1 MINLDKDLQ
10 ILLHIIK
17 YCERIKN
24 IIPVFEDD
32 FNVFIDNK
40 NYYYLDS
47 CSFSILQIGEIIGKL
62 SNDFRNKYNYI
73 PWQKI
78 KGLRNIIV
86 HNYGKIQFEMLW
98 EILKNDI
105 DELNN
110 NCRKIL
116 ETYDPDY
123 QSKLKQELGF

>member
-1 MINLDKDLQ
+1 MINLYKDLQ

-24 IIPVFEDD
+24 IVPVFEND
-32 FNVFIDNK
+32 FKIFIDNK

-47 CSFSILQIGEIIGKL
+47 CSFSIIQIGEIIGKL
-62 SNDFRNKYNYI
+62 SDDFRNKYNYI

-78 KGLRNIIV
+78 RGLRNIIV

-116 ETYDPDY
+116 ESYDPDY
-123 QSKLKQELGF
+123 QSKLEQELGF

>member
-40 NYYYLDS
+40 NYYYLVS

>member
-62 SNDFRNKYNYI
+62 SDDFRNKYNYI